1 MVNSFVRPFGDL
13 SSARHA
19 VRFDLVGKGCST
31 KVNDLSFALKT
42 IRQFDASKSTTAK
55 GVVKAAKLMASTI
68 HQGLITGKSR
78 RRAGSWSTQSNESAL
93 LGSSECKTYCRR
105 IIGLNRRRSKR
116 SRLSKP
122 VVAALEDARRTI
134 ASRNW
139 KQSPVGLSAFTS
151 STRMLL
157 KEYCRLQAGFYLPS
171 RLQGAVTTRYLS
183 PSNPLVRF
191 SPHYV
196 LSDGI
201 SLLDIGAGV
210 GVASALA
217 ARTPSV
223 RITAIE
229 PDALSRGVLRTNL
242 ALLLPHASYVPTP
255 PPLW

>member
-1 MVNSFVRPFGDL
+1 MSRRRSPLEELAFLHKELHRGRTLFRITRSINRLRLVVNSFVRPFGDL

-55 GVVKAAKLMASTI
+55 GVVKAAKLMASKI

-105 IIGLNRRRSKR
+105 ITGLNRRRSKR

-122 VVAALEDARRTI
+122 VFAALEDARRTI
-134 ASRNW
+134 TSRNW

-157 KEYCRLQAGFYLPS
+157 KEYCRLQAAFICP
-171 RLQGAVTTRYLS
+171 RDCRD
-183 PSNPLVRF
+183 R
-191 SPHYV
+191 SPHATF
-196 LSDGI
+196 LH
-201 SLLDIGAGV
+201 
-210 GVASALA
+210 
-217 ARTPSV
+217 
-223 RITAIE
+223 RIR
-229 PDALSRGVLRTNL
+229 L
-242 ALLLPHASYVPTP
+242 
-255 PPLW
+255 